1 MDLVDFSGPDFKAV
15 DKRCVAL
22 RLVEKGLCDAA
33 LFNPSGECPRLCH
46 PLAACI
52 CFPYSY
58 CKHGMQRLVTA
69 FFLSRPDSSL
79 DPALF
84 CKVNG
89 TQLLVHAGKL
99 EIPQEALY
107 KKNVLI
113 TRGRFRP
120 FTLLHNDMLMGAA
133 SQFFC
138 DPDGTLASQDGG
150 DAYTECVY
158 RDDTLV
164 LLELTTRDM
173 MEVWTCLCTVL
184 TAVALHSLY
193 YKPHDHMRQ

>member
-1 MDLVDFSGPDFKAV
+1 M
-15 DKRCVAL
+15 
-22 RLVEKGLCDAA
+22 
-33 LFNPSGECPRLCH
+33 NPWPQTLQLHQCP
-46 PLAACI
+46 
-52 CFPYSY
+52 
-58 CKHGMQRLVTA
+58 
-69 FFLSRPDSSL
+69 
-79 DPALF
+79 
-84 CKVNG
+84 
-89 TQLLVHAGKL
+89 AGNL
-99 EIPQEALY
+99 QIPQEALY

-138 DPDGTLASQDGG
+138 DPDGTGVLSSQDMSGESG

-173 MEVWTCLCTVL
+173 MEVHTASVSANTQLPLAHMAACLPCTQV
-184 TAVALHSLY
+184 
-193 YKPHDHMRQ
+193 MRRNV